1 MRIKIVTM
9 AMAALSL
16 AIAAAP
22 GPARAEASAAAEAEM
37 KAAWQAA
44 EKTATFGPARVK
56 LLDQGSLAIAPDE
69 AFIPAAEANRIMAAL
84 GNLRVPA
91 RYGLVVSRAESA
103 PWMVDISWV
112 KEGYIRDGDAKEWEP
127 DALLDSL
134 KQATDEGNAQRVER
148 GMPPL
153 DVTGWVERPN
163 YDAASHQLVWSLSA
177 RERNAPATVPQ
188 TINYNT
194 YALGREG
201 YFALD
206 LITTADRIASDKK
219 VARGMLASLE
229 FARGKRYADFNGS
242 TDRVAAYGLAGLIG
256 VVAIKKLGLLAI
268 VGVFLLKVWKI
279 GFVALAAGGAML
291 RRFFKKRQSPDED
304 P

>member
-9 AMAALSL
+9 AMAAWSL

-22 GPARAEASAAAEAEM
+22 GPARAESSAAAEAEM

-56 LLDQGSLAIAPDE
+56 LLDQGSLALTPDE
-69 AFIPAAEANRIMAAL
+69 VFIPAAEADRIMAAL
-84 GNLRVPA
+84 GNPRDPA

-103 PWMVDISWV
+103 SWMVDISWV

-134 KQATDEGNAQRVER
+134 KQATDEGNAQRLER
-148 GMPPL
+148 GMSAL
-153 DVTGWVERPN
+153 DVTGWVERPS
-163 YDAASHQLVWSLSA
+163 YDAASHRLIWSLSA
-177 RERNAPATVPQ
+177 RERDAPASVPQ

-206 LITTADRIASDKK
+206 LITTADRISSEKK
-219 VARGMLASLE
+219 VARDMLASLE
-229 FARGKRYADFNGS
+229 YAPGKRYQDFNGS
-242 TDRVAAYGLAGLIG
+242 TDKVAAYGLAALIG

-279 GFVALAAGGAML
+279 GFLALAAGGAML
-291 RRFFKKRQSPDED
+291 RRFFKKRRPPDED
-304 P
+304 A